1 MKTNEY
7 IIVMNQF
14 LNGGVENLFL
24 SIAEKRKQDI
34 FYLIVLN
41 KIIEESKINSLPKNV
56 NFIDFKEQNKF
67 KRFLYFS
74 RFINTKLK
82 HIKIMIDFH
91 EILFCEFFM
100 KFNSKKKY
108 CVHWFNSNPYMRL
121 NKNKNDK
128 YLKFY
133 SFYKKTICICES
145 QKELLLKLFPK
156 KKESDFYVS
165 NNFVDV
171 EKIIKSSLEKINLD
185 FKYILM
191 VSRVDFGAK
200 DFFTVIKAY
209 EKLNSALQKEYKL
222 VFVGDGPNFEDLK
235 KIVSNSSVQKN
246 IFLLGN
252 QKNPYSFIKNA
263 TLLIQ
268 SSFSE
273 GFSLITLESWALETP
288 VILSNFLCSSKE
300 LSNNE
305 NSTLL
310 FEIGNSIQLKEKI
323 EIVLK
328 NNTIKEQ
335 LILNGKKQLEHYCST
350 SFNSLNNIFEK
361 GFYL

>member
-41 KIIEESKINSLPKNV
+41 KILDENKKNSLPENV
-56 NFIDFKEQNKF
+56 KYIDFSEKNKF

-74 RFINTKLK
+74 KYINTKLK
-82 HIKIMIDFH
+82 KVKIMIDFH
-91 EILFCEFFM
+91 EILFSEFFM
-100 KFNSKKKY
+100 MLNSKKKL
-108 CVHWFNSNPYMRL
+108 CIHWFNSNPYMRL

-145 QKELLLKLFPK
+145 QKELLLKLLPK
-156 KKESDFYVS
+156 KKSDFYVS
-165 NNFVDV
+165 NNFVDI
-171 EKIIKSSLEKINLD
+171 EKIINFSTEKININ

-209 EKLNSALQKEYKL
+209 EKLNSNLQKEYKL
-222 VFVGDGPNFEDLK
+222 VFIGDGPDFEYLK
-235 KIVSNSSVQKN
+235 KLATVSSAKEN

-252 QKNPYSFIKNA
+252 QKNPYPFIKKA
-263 TLLIQ
+263 SLLIQ

-273 GFSLITLESWALETP
+273 GFPLITLESWTLATP
-288 VILSNFLCSSKE
+288 VILSNFLCSAKE
-300 LSNNE
+300 LSDNE

-310 FEIGNSIQLKEKI
+310 FEIGDSIQLKEKI

-350 SFNSLNNIFEK
+350 SFYSLNNIFEK